1 MELRVLGPF
10 DAQEGGT
17 PLSLGSPKARALLAR
32 LAMDVNRAVPTA
44 KLVDDLWGDDVPESA
59 VKMIQIYISHLRK
72 VLPPNVLVTRAPGYV
87 MELDPDAIDL
97 TRFRRLRDEGREALA
112 GDDARTAEARFR
124 EALALWRGP
133 ALAEFSE
140 PFAQVESAHLDELRL
155 SCLEDRIASDLAL
168 GRHADVVGELEAL
181 VTGHPLR
188 ESLHRNL
195 ILALYR
201 SGRQAEALAA
211 YERFRR
217 SLDDELGLE
226 PSRALKALQHRVLNQ
241 DEALELATRGVT
253 AETRPQVRL
262 ARRTPDGLVGRVGEL
277 GSLEA
282 ALDSAAAERGAAV
295 LISGPAGIGK
305 TRLTT
310 ELVESA
316 RARGARVLAGRCIRL
331 VGSGLP
337 YLPVVDALRSLR
349 GSREIAALADELHE
363 LPRLLPD
370 LVGRPLSTL
379 GGPARSES
387 RLRLFEEVLAVLER
401 LSADAPLV
409 LVLEDLHWAD
419 SSTLDLVAFL
429 AHTAPSKRILLVL
442 TTRSEA
448 IEPGDQLHA
457 LASAA
462 GVESI
467 ALEPLAE
474 GEIAA
479 LLSGADDDSPSP
491 ELVNGIAERS
501 QGNPFFA
508 RELLAAARRG
518 ETDLPPRLRDV
529 LLASLVGLG
538 AATRTV
544 LRAVATARRAVS
556 YGLIA
561 AITHLS
567 ESELTEALREATD
580 HELLIPDAES
590 LTFRFR
596 HELFS
601 EAVYN
606 TLLPGE
612 RELLHERLAR
622 ALSDQPQ
629 LGASAGAAE
638 PAHHWA
644 EAGRPVEALAASLQ
658 AAREAEAVTGLTEA
672 LCHVERVLEL
682 WEAVP
687 RAEQL
692 AGVALPSVLAWAV
705 DLAGASAPADD
716 EAGARFALGALGPGE
731 ELEPSV
737 LAKRLGVSIDAAAAA
752 VAVLERDRLV
762 ERVGDAVRAAPLA
775 VTEASRLFPSAMV
788 LESLAVR
795 QTPVFGIA
803 ELDALRAAN
812 ARLRAAR
819 ADAPA
824 AVVADY
830 DFHQIL
836 TRNCGNEHL
845 LAALAPV
852 KRALLRYE
860 RVYMLEP
867 ARVDRSAAEHDAI
880 IATLARGDHAE
891 AAQRV
896 RGNLAYGL
904 PELREA
910 LEV

>member
-10 DAQEGGT
+10 DAQEGGA

-59 VKMIQIYISHLRK
+59 VKMIQIYVSHLRK
-72 VLPPNVLVTRAPGYV
+72 VLPSNVLVTRPPGYV
-87 MELDPDAIDL
+87 MELEPEAIDL
-97 TRFRRLRDEGREALA
+97 TRFMRLRAEGREALA

-241 DEALELATRGVT
+241 DEALELTPRPGT
-253 AETRPQVRL
+253 AEARLQVRL
-262 ARRTPDGLVGRVGEL
+262 ARRTPDELVGRAGEL

-305 TRLTT
+305 TRLIT
-310 ELVESA
+310 ELVETA
-316 RARGARVLAGRCIRL
+316 RARGARVLSGRCIRL

-337 YLPVVDALRSLR
+337 YLPVVDALRPLR
-349 GSREIAALADELHE
+349 GSQEIAALAGELHE

-370 LVGRPLSTL
+370 LAGRPLSTL
-379 GGPARSES
+379 GGPAGSDS

-429 AHTAPSKRILLVL
+429 AHTALSKRILLVL

-462 GVESI
+462 GVDSI
-467 ALEPLAE
+467 TLGPLAD
-474 GEIAA
+474 GEIAT

-491 ELVNGIAERS
+491 ELVHGIAERS

-529 LLASLVGLG
+529 LLASLVGLD

-556 YGLIA
+556 YGLLA
-561 AITHLS
+561 AITPLT
-567 ESELTEALREATD
+567 EFELTEALREATD

-590 LTFRFR
+590 LSFRFR

-658 AAREAEAVTGLTEA
+658 AAREAEAVSGLTEA

-705 DLAGASAPADD
+705 DLAGASAPPDD
-716 EAGARFALGALGPGE
+716 EAGARVALGALGPGE
-731 ELEPSV
+731 ELEPTV
-737 LAKRLGVSIDAAAAA
+737 LARRLGVSVDAAASA
-752 VAVLERDRLV
+752 VAVLERDGLV
-762 ERVGDAVRAAPLA
+762 ERVGEAVRAAPLA
-775 VTEASRLFPSAMV
+775 VSEASRLFPSAMV

-795 QTPVFGIA
+795 QTPAFDGA

-867 ARVDRSAAEHDAI
+867 ARVDRSATEHDAI

>member
-10 DAQEGGT
+10 DAQEGGA

-59 VKMIQIYISHLRK
+59 VKMIQIYVSHLRK

-97 TRFRRLRDEGREALA
+97 TRFRRLREEGREALA
-112 GDDARTAEARFR
+112 GDDPRTAEARFR

-201 SGRQAEALAA
+201 SGREAEALAA

-241 DEALELATRGVT
+241 DPSLELATSGGT
-253 AETRPQVRL
+253 EATRPQPRPPV
-262 ARRTPDGLVGRVGEL
+262 RRTPDGLVGRAGEL
-277 GSLEA
+277 GFLEA
-282 ALDSAAAERGAAV
+282 AFDSAAAERGAAV

-305 TRLTT
+305 TRLST
-310 ELVESA
+310 ELVENA
-316 RARGARVLAGRCIRL
+316 RARGARVLSGRCIRL

-337 YLPVVDALRSLR
+337 YLPVVDALRPLR
-349 GSREIAALADELHE
+349 GSQEIAALAPELHE

-370 LVGRPLSTL
+370 LVGRPPSTPSA
-379 GGPARSES
+379 GSES

-429 AHTAPSKRILLVL
+429 AHTVPSKRILLVL

-462 GVESI
+462 GVESV
-467 ALEPLAE
+467 ALGPLAG

-479 LLSGADDDSPSP
+479 LLSGSGDDSPSP
-491 ELVNGIAERS
+491 ELVHGIAERS

-529 LLASLVGLG
+529 LLASVVGLG
-538 AATRTV
+538 APTRTV
-544 LRAVATARRAVS
+544 LRAVAAARRAVS
-556 YGLIA
+556 YGLLA
-561 AITHLS
+561 AITSLS
-567 ESELTEALREATD
+567 EFELTEALREATD
-580 HELLIPDAES
+580 HELLVPDAES

-629 LGASAGAAE
+629 LGASVGAAE

-658 AAREAEAVTGLTEA
+658 AAREAEAVSGLTEA

-705 DLAGASAPADD
+705 DLAGASAPPDD
-716 EAGARFALGALGPGE
+716 EAGARVALGALGPGE
-731 ELEPSV
+731 ELAPSV
-737 LAKRLGVSIDAAAAA
+737 LAKRLGVSIDAAKAA
-752 VAVLERDRLV
+752 VAVLERDGLV

-795 QTPVFGIA
+795 QTPAFDIA

-819 ADAPA
+819 ADASA

-867 ARVDRSAAEHDAI
+867 TRVDRSAAEHDAI
-880 IATLARGDHAE
+880 IATLARGDRAE